1 MQPTSSRGSC
11 LNDRSELALHSRIR
25 SSCDTLYRNVNP
37 VATAPG
43 SVFVSRK
50 FRNSARLVQTEPN
63 SLSGPGG
70 MKCVLSCILFASAL
84 ADTINLKG
92 DSYACLHG

>member
-1 MQPTSSRGSC
+1 MRHSLSQLEPGRYRSRF
-11 LNDRSELALHSRIR
+11 RI
-25 SSCDTLYRNVNP
+25 
-37 VATAPG
+37 
-43 SVFVSRK
+43 VSRK
-50 FRNSARLVQTEPN
+50 FRNSARLVQTEPA

-92 DSYACLHG
+92 GSYACLHGGT